1 MFLDRTRQLIV
12 TLLDKHMILVHVPLA
27 YGGRTMVQHM
37 RGRNI
42 SIVQACMQELLAPP
56 WDTVNFGLL

>member
-12 TLLDKHMILVHVPLA
+12 TLLDMHVILVHVPLA
-27 YGGRTMVQHM
+27 YGGRTTVQPM

-42 SIVQACMQELLAPP
+42 HCAGLHAGTACAAL
-56 WDTVNFGLL
+56 GHR